1 MASNDREEW
10 VKAMQEEMQSL
21 YENHT
26 YDLVELPKERRAL
39 KNKWVHMLKTEE
51 NSSRPRYKA
60 RIVVKGCNQRKGINF
75 EKIFSPVVKLSSIR
89 VVLGIVASLD
99 LEIEQLDVKTTF
111 LHRDLEEEIYME
123 QLKGFEVSGK
133 ENLVCQLQKSLY
145 GLKHAPRQ
153 WYKKFDSF
161 MAQHDFKK
169 THTNHCVFIKTYA
182 SCDFFILLLYVDDM
196 LIVGHNKKKIAALK
210 LAVRK
215 SFTMK
220 DLGTNNENPWDEDHS
235 RWI

>member
-1 MASNDREEW
+1 MASNDREDW

-111 LHRDLEEEIYME
+111 LHRDLEEEIYM
-123 QLKGFEVSGK
+123 
-133 ENLVCQLQKSLY
+133 
-145 GLKHAPRQ
+145 
-153 WYKKFDSF
+153 
-161 MAQHDFKK
+161 
-169 THTNHCVFIKTYA
+169 
-182 SCDFFILLLYVDDM
+182 
-196 LIVGHNKKKIAALK
+196 
-210 LAVRK
+210 
-215 SFTMK
+215 
-220 DLGTNNENPWDEDHS
+220 
-235 RWI
+235 